1 NGRRPLLQLL
11 HPLCS
16 RYLSPTD
23 LACLNYN
30 VPSLSPR
37 EVEASGATEVVSENK
52 KADAMSDKETDGLEA
67 TQTVSESKK
76 DPSQRQHELLIKSD
90 LAEALVQSCIENVGE
105 LLRTNFG
112 KELLYEVAVGGKDNV
127 LEGVTDRIHILHD
140 AIASDAAQPKTEDIE
155 HAFENFFS
163 SRVIRR
169 MIIDCPSFAVTL
181 WRKALEGKCKIW
193 AEGHSSKV
201 VAAFLESP
209 SSEVKDL
216 AKPELQPLIDTGI
229 LKVPDQKAVEK

>member
-1 NGRRPLLQLL
+1 
-11 HPLCS
+11 
-16 RYLSPTD
+16 
-23 LACLNYN
+23 
-30 VPSLSPR
+30 
-37 EVEASGATEVVSENK
+37 
-52 KADAMSDKETDGLEA
+52 LEGM
-67 TQTVSESKK
+67 QIVSESKK
-76 DPSQRQHELLIKSD
+76 DPSQRRHELLIKSE
-90 LAEALVQSCIENVGE
+90 LAEALVQSCMENVGE

-112 KELLYEVAVGGKDNV
+112 KEVLYEVAVGGKDNV
-127 LEGVTDRIHILHD
+127 LEGITDRIHKLHD

-169 MIIDCPSFAVTL
+169 MIIDCPAFAVTL
-181 WRKALEGKCKIW
+181 WRKALKGKCKIW

-216 AKPELQPLIDTGI
+216 AKRELQQLIDTGI
-229 LKVPDQKAVEK
+229 LKVPDHKAMEK